1 MRQADGKSPPEKTAD
16 LVARYKHALWVRFAV
31 RASVVALA
39 IAGGA
44 LLFRSLDLIPDLSYV
59 EVSVLSG
66 SPEGNY
72 YTTIEHLGRSA
83 TQGAKIDNIPG
94 PGSRG
99 NLQRLV
105 AAKESCEVQFAL
117 VQDGFDWSGYE
128 GLRLIGRVGLPETLL
143 LLGRQG
149 DTLHALSDLAGLT
162 IGIGPEGSGSSST
175 LS

>member
-1 MRQADGKSPPEKTAD
+1 MRQPDGARPPEDTAEV
-16 LVARYKHALWVRFAV
+16 VARYKHALWVRFAV
-31 RASVVALA
+31 RASIVALA

-44 LLFRSLDLIPDLSYV
+44 LLFRSLDLVPDLSYV

-72 YTTIEHLGRSA
+72 YATVERLGRSA
-83 TQGAKIDNIPG
+83 TQGAKIQNVQG

-117 VQDGFDWSGYE
+117 VRPDSN
-128 GLRLIGRVGLPETLL
+128 GRTM
-143 LLGRQG
+143 R
-149 DTLHALSDLAGLT
+149 ACS
-162 IGIGPEGSGSSST
+162 
-175 LS
+175 